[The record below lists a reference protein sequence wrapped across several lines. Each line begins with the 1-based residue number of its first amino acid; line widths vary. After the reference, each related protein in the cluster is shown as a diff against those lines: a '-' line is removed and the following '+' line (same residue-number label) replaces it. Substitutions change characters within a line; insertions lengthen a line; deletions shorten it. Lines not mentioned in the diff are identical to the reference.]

1 MSGMNPFG
9 VVVTDVANCGGN
21 EVERCF
27 AVDGPEV
34 TPYQLLLLKM
44 MVLSLRSYL
53 KNTRKRLGMVKTV
66 WR

>member
-34 TPYQLLLLKM
+34 TPYP
-44 MVLSLRSYL
+44 S
-53 KNTRKRLGMVKTV
+53 
-66 WR
+66 